1 MTPELAH
8 QMLREN
14 AGKHTVWLIDR
25 GLGPELTTS
34 IPCGRTAAY
43 SMGRYTPDAI
53 PTLAEVEA
61 DLMYGLQQL
70 KRLTNRRAA

>member
-1 MTPELAH
+1 MTPATALDLARTG
-8 QMLREN
+8 L
-14 AGKHTVWLIDR
+14 TVWLVDT
-25 GLGPELTTS
+25 GTGPRLTTR
-34 IPCGRTAAY
+34 IPCGRTPAY